1 MVNYNRTNQRLSPQ
15 QEMLLEVQ
23 KLQFVTL
30 DTALYLDTHPN
41 DPVALYRHKMYTDQ
55 LKQVKD
61 AYEMQYGP
69 MTIFGHEYGDNW
81 RYINSPWPW
90 ECEF

>member
-1 MVNYNRTNQRLSPQ
+1 MADYNRTNQRYNQQ

-23 KLQFVTL
+23 KLQFAAL

-41 DPVALYRHKMYTDQ
+41 DPVALYRHKMYTDR
-55 LKQVKD
+55 LKEVKD
-61 AYEMQYGP
+61 AYEMQFGP
-69 MTIFGHEYGDNW
+69 MTIFNHEVGDNW

-90 ECEF
+90 EM

>member
-15 QEMLLEVQ
+15 QEMLLDVQ

>member
-1 MVNYNRTNQRLSPQ
+1 MVNYNRTNQRLSQQ

-23 KLQFVTL
+23 KLQFAAL
-30 DTALYLDTHPN
+30 DIALYLDTHPN

-55 LKQVKD
+55 LKQVKE

-90 ECEF
+90 EC

>member
-1 MVNYNRTNQRLSPQ
+1 MVNYNRTSQRFNQQ
-15 QEMLLEVQ
+15 QEMLLEIQ
-23 KLQFVTL
+23 KLQFAAL

-61 AYEMQYGP
+61 AYEMQFGP
-69 MTIFGHEYGDNW
+69 MTIFSHEVGDNW

-90 ECEF
+90 EI

>member
-15 QEMLLEVQ
+15 QEMLLDVQ

-55 LKQVKD
+55 LKQVID

-81 RYINSPWPW
+81 RYIDSPWPW
-90 ECEF
+90 EC

>member
-15 QEMLLEVQ
+15 QEILLDVQ

>member
-1 MVNYNRTNQRLSPQ
+1 MADYNITNQRYNQQ

-23 KLQFVTL
+23 KLQFAAL

-41 DPVALYRHKMYTDQ
+41 DPVALYRHKMYTDR
-55 LKQVKD
+55 LKEVKD
-61 AYEMQYGP
+61 AYEMQFGP
-69 MTIFGHEYGDNW
+69 MTIFNHEVGDYW

-90 ECEF
+90 EM

>member
-1 MVNYNRTNQRLSPQ
+1 MVNYNRTSQRFNQQ
-15 QEMLLEVQ
+15 QEMLLEIQ
-23 KLQFVTL
+23 KLQFAAL

-61 AYEMQYGP
+61 AYEMQFGP
-69 MTIFGHEYGDNW
+69 MTIFSHELGDNW

-90 ECEF
+90 EI

>member
-1 MVNYNRTNQRLSPQ
+1 MVNYNRTAQRAYQQQ

-23 KLQFVTL
+23 KLQFAAL

-41 DPVALYRHKMYTDQ
+41 DPVALYRHKMHTDQ
-55 LKQVKD
+55 LKTVKD
-61 AYEMQYGP
+61 AYEIQFGP
-69 MTIFGHEYGDNW
+69 MTIFSREVGDNW

-90 ECEF
+90 EV

>member
-55 LKQVKD
+55 LKQVID

-90 ECEF
+90 EC

>member
-1 MVNYNRTNQRLSPQ
+1 MVNYNRTSQRFNQQ
-15 QEMLLEVQ
+15 QEMLLEIQ
-23 KLQFVTL
+23 KLQFAAL
-30 DTALYLDTHPN
+30 DIALYLDTHPN

-61 AYEMQYGP
+61 AYEMQFGP
-69 MTIFGHEYGDNW
+69 MTIFSHEVGDNW

-90 ECEF
+90 EI

>member
-15 QEMLLEVQ
+15 QEILLDVQ

-90 ECEF
+90 EC

>member
-15 QEMLLEVQ
+15 QEMLLDVQ

-90 ECEF
+90 EC

>member
-90 ECEF
+90 EC

>member
-15 QEMLLEVQ
+15 QEILLDVQ

-55 LKQVKD
+55 LKQVID

-90 ECEF
+90 EC

>member
-23 KLQFVTL
+23 KIQFVTL

-90 ECEF
+90 EC